1 MKMNHINRIR
11 GNVSIYASKK
21 TRNLLDGYYKSIF
34 KGKSLNFDD
43 LREYVVGDNVKDID
57 WKASARSDSILVKQY
72 IAERKHNILFI
83 VDSTV
88 NMKGDTLLHELKS
101 EVALYTAG
109 TIATLA
115 NSSGDYFAF
124 LYSKG
129 DEVKYFP
136 FKEKLSNIELALTSY
151 ENDCINN
158 NSLTINDLMDYVIN
172 FINKRMVIFIISDLQ
187 GISNIDYEK
196 IKILSYQND
205 ILVFNVS
212 DTLLTGDKIFNLD
225 NGKYLSKL
233 FLNDK
238 KLINEEINERNRVY
252 NNVQNE
258 LLKYMIQMITIDRY
272 DDIVPKSIELL
283 ERHRY
288 ARSR

>member
-1 MKMNHINRIR
+1 MKMNHINRIK
-11 GNVSIYASKK
+11 GNVTIYASKK
-21 TRNLLDGYYKSIF
+21 TRNILDGCYKSIF

-101 EVALYTAG
+101 EVALYTA
-109 TIATLA
+109 A

-136 FKEKLSNIELALTSY
+136 FKEQLSNIELALTSY
-151 ENDCINN
+151 ENDCLNENN
-158 NSLTINDLMDYVIN
+158 LTINDLMDYVIN
-172 FINKRMVIFIISDLQ
+172 FINKRMIIFIISDLQ

-196 IKILSYQND
+196 IKILAYQND
-205 ILVFNVS
+205 ILIFNVS

-225 NGKYLSKL
+225 NKKYLSKL

-238 KLINEEINERNRVY
+238 KLVIEEMNERDKVY

-258 LLKYMIQMITIDRY
+258 LLEYMIQMITIDRY